1 MRAARPRPGR
11 RALRPYAGWPV
22 FPVVLA
28 AGCVATQPI
37 PPAEAPAYGTIAGA
51 HNARLERLRTIY
63 SRGVIE
69 IRWSDE
75 TGRHFEQG
83 NVDLW
88 VALPRHTALRVE
100 KLGEVLLWLGS
111 DDDHYWLFDRFGEE
125 TTLVVGRHE
134 DAPRPVHATALT
146 VRPLSLLDLMGLT
159 PLPDGAA
166 VDIVYDADRD
176 AWALETVGA
185 GGPIRLYLDRT
196 KLLPKRVEVLSEK
209 GEVTLYSDLGRYKSV
224 KLAGAAG
231 MANPKLATIVDVAA
245 TNDSA
250 RLKLALDSPT
260 DDANP
265 PVFRLERLIRALQP
279 DRIEGTL
286 PDGVEVQGSGFGVR
300 KRRRGPGNFI
310 SPNPEP

>member
-1 MRAARPRPGR
+1 MRAAGPRVGGR
-11 RALRPYAGWPV
+11 GLRPYAGWIV

-28 AGCVATQPI
+28 AGCAATPPI

-51 HNARLERLRTIY
+51 HNARIERLRTIY
-63 SRGVIE
+63 SRGVLE

-83 NVDLW
+83 SVDLW
-88 VALPRHTALRVE
+88 VSLPRHTALRVA
-100 KLGEVLLWLGS
+100 KVGEVLLWLGS
-111 DDDHYWLFDRFGEE
+111 DDHHYWLFDRFAQE

-159 PLPDGAA
+159 PLPEGPA
-166 VDIVYDADRD
+166 VDIVFDADRD

-185 GGPIRLYLDRT
+185 GGPMRLYLDRA

-224 KLAGAAG
+224 KLTGGAGLV
-231 MANPKLATIVDVAA
+231 NPKLATLVDIAA
-245 TNDSA
+245 TGDSA
-250 RLKLALDSPT
+250 RLKLALDSPN

-265 PVFRLERLIRALQP
+265 QVFRLERLIRALQP

-286 PDGVEVQGSGFGVR
+286 PDGVER
-300 KRRRGPGNFI
+300 
-310 SPNPEP
+310 

>member
-1 MRAARPRPGR
+1 MRRARPSLRG
-11 RALRPYAGWPV
+11 RALRPNAGWSV
-22 FPVVLA
+22 IAVLLS
-28 AGCVATQPI
+28 AGCVAIQPM
-37 PPAEAPAYGTIAGA
+37 PPPEDPAYETIVAT

-69 IRWSDE
+69 IRWTDE

-88 VALPRHTALRVE
+88 VSLPRRTALRVE
-100 KLGEVLLWLGS
+100 KLGEVLLWIGS
-111 DDDHYWLFDRFGEE
+111 DDDHYWLFDLLAQE
-125 TTLVVGRHE
+125 TTLVVGAHE

-166 VDIVYDADRD
+166 VDIVFDAERD

-185 GGPIRLYLDRT
+185 GGPIRLYLDRA

-209 GEVTLYSDLGRYKSV
+209 GEVTLYSNLRRYKSV
-224 KLAGAAG
+224 KLTGAAG
-231 MANPKLATIVDVAA
+231 MANPKLATLVDIAA

-250 RLKLALDSPT
+250 RLKLALDSPN
-260 DDANP
+260 DEANEQ
-265 PVFRLERLIRALQP
+265 VFRLERLIRALQP
-279 DRIEGTL
+279 ARIEGTL
-286 PDGVEVQGSGFGVR
+286 PEGV
-300 KRRRGPGNFI
+300 GP
-310 SPNPEP
+310 